1 MPKPF
6 DVEINNSIAH
16 IRFNR
21 PEKRNS
27 MNEDF
32 WRLFPKEVEELDDS
46 GEIRALIV
54 SSTGPHFS
62 AGIDLSMFKDDVVE
76 HETNQE
82 LGRSRGYFIQQLKF
96 LQRAASCLEDARFP
110 VVAAVQ
116 GGCIGGGI
124 DLITAADIRLCT
136 KDAFF
141 LIEEINVGL
150 AADIGTIQR
159 LPKIIPAGIAREWT
173 MMGEKISAERAK
185 EVGLVSSLHE
195 SHEEMIDS
203 AFEMAEKLASKTP
216 LAMWVTK
223 EVLNYSR
230 DHSVKEG
237 LDNVALWNAATL
249 HKEDVMT
256 TMMSKMQKKL
266 PRNIKTST
274 IPLAF
279 IHTMQRILKLNF

>member
-1 MPKPF
+1 MSKPF
-6 DVEINNSIAH
+6 DVEIDNSIAH

-32 WRLFPKEVEELDDS
+32 WTMFPKEVEELDDS

-62 AGIDLSMFKDDVVE
+62 AGIDLSMFKDDIVE
-76 HETNQE
+76 NETDNE
-82 LGRSRGYFIQQLKF
+82 MGRSRGYFLQQLKF
-96 LQRAASCLEDARFP
+96 LQNAVSCLEAARFP
-110 VVAAVQ
+110 VVTAVQ

-124 DLITAADIRLCT
+124 DLITAADIRICT

-173 MMGEKISAERAK
+173 MLGEKVSADRAK
-185 EVGLVSSLHE
+185 EVGLVSSLHDN
-195 SHEEMIDS
+195 HEEMMKN
-203 AFEMAEKLASKTP
+203 AFEIAEKLASKTP

-223 EVLNYSR
+223 ETLNYSR
-230 DHSVKEG
+230 DHTVKES
-237 LDNVALWNAATL
+237 LENVALWNAATL
-249 HKEDVMT
+249 HKEDVMS
-256 TMMSKMQKKL
+256 TMVSKMQKKK
-266 PRNIKTST
+266 PEYRNLRDKN
-274 IPLAF
+274 F
-279 IHTMQRILKLNF
+279 LKHKANKN

>member
-1 MPKPF
+1 MSKPF

-32 WRLFPKEVEELDDS
+32 WTMFPKEVEELDDS

-62 AGIDLSMFKDDVVE
+62 AGIDLSMFKDDIVE
-76 HETNQE
+76 NETDNE
-82 LGRSRGYFIQQLKF
+82 MGRSRGYFLQQLKF
-96 LQRAASCLEDARFP
+96 LQNAVSCLEAARFP
-110 VVAAVQ
+110 VVTAVQ

-124 DLITAADIRLCT
+124 DLITAADIRICT

-173 MMGEKISAERAK
+173 MLGEKVSADRAK
-185 EVGLVSSLHE
+185 EVGLVSSLHDN
-195 SHEEMIDS
+195 HEEMMKN
-203 AFEMAEKLASKTP
+203 AFEIAEKLASKTP

-223 EVLNYSR
+223 ETLNYSR
-230 DHSVKEG
+230 DHTVKES
-237 LDNVALWNAATL
+237 LENVALWNAATL
-249 HKEDVMT
+249 HKEDVMS
-256 TMMSKMQKKL
+256 TMMSKMQKKK
-266 PRNIKTST
+266 PEYRNLRDKN
-274 IPLAF
+274 F
-279 IHTMQRILKLNF
+279 LKRKANKN

>member
-1 MPKPF
+1 MSKPF

-16 IRFNR
+16 IRLNR

-32 WRLFPKEVEELDDS
+32 WNLFPKEVEELDDS
-46 GEIRALIV
+46 GEIRALII

-62 AGIDLSMFKDDVVE
+62 SGIDLNMFKDDVVE
-76 HETNQE
+76 DDSENE
-82 LGRSRGYFIQQLKF
+82 MGRSRGYFIQQLHY
-96 LQRAASCLEDARFP
+96 LQNAASCLEAARFP
-110 VVAAVQ
+110 VIAAIQ

-124 DLITAADIRLCT
+124 DLVTAADIRLCT

-173 MMGEKISAERAK
+173 MLGEKVSADRAK
-185 EVGLVSSLHE
+185 EVGLVTSLHDNQE
-195 SHEEMIDS
+195 LMLDN
-203 AFEMAEKLASKTP
+203 AFEIAQKLASKTP

-237 LDNVALWNAATL
+237 LENVALWNAAML
-249 HKEDVMT
+249 HKEDLMT
-256 TMMSKMQKKL
+256 TMMAKMQKNKPEYKNL
-266 PRNIKTST
+266 RDKN
-274 IPLAF
+274 F
-279 IHTMQRILKLNF
+279 LKHKSKKK

>member
-1 MPKPF
+1 MSKPF

-32 WRLFPKEVEELDDS
+32 WTMFPKEVEELDDS

-62 AGIDLSMFKDDVVE
+62 AGIDLSMFKDDIVE
-76 HETNQE
+76 NETDNE
-82 LGRSRGYFIQQLKF
+82 IGRSRGYFLQQLRF
-96 LQRAASCLEDARFP
+96 LQNAVSCLEAARFP
-110 VVAAVQ
+110 VVTAVQ

-124 DLITAADIRLCT
+124 DLITAADIRICT

-173 MMGEKISAERAK
+173 MLGEKVSADRAK
-185 EVGLVSSLHE
+185 EVGLVSSLHDN
-195 SHEEMIDS
+195 HEEMMKN
-203 AFEMAEKLASKTP
+203 AFEIAEKLASKTP

-223 EVLNYSR
+223 ETLNYSR
-230 DHSVKEG
+230 DHTVKES
-237 LDNVALWNAATL
+237 LENVALWNAATL
-249 HKEDVMT
+249 HKEDVMS
-256 TMMSKMQKKL
+256 TMMSKMQKKK
-266 PRNIKTST
+266 PEYRNLRDKN
-274 IPLAF
+274 F
-279 IHTMQRILKLNF
+279 LKHKANKN

>member
-1 MPKPF
+1 MSRPF

-32 WRLFPKEVEELDDS
+32 WTMFPKEVEELDDS

-62 AGIDLSMFKDDVVE
+62 AGIDLSMFKDDIVE
-76 HETNQE
+76 NETDNE
-82 LGRSRGYFIQQLKF
+82 LGRSRGYFLQQLRF
-96 LQRAASCLEDARFP
+96 LQNAVSCLEAARFP
-110 VVAAVQ
+110 VVTAVQ

-124 DLITAADIRLCT
+124 DLITAADIRICT

-173 MMGEKISAERAK
+173 MLGEKVSADRAK
-185 EVGLVSSLHE
+185 EVGLVSSLHDN
-195 SHEEMIDS
+195 HEEMMKN
-203 AFEMAEKLASKTP
+203 AFEIAEKLASKTP

-223 EVLNYSR
+223 ETLNYSR
-230 DHSVKEG
+230 DHTVKES
-237 LDNVALWNAATL
+237 LENVALWNAATL
-249 HKEDVMT
+249 HKEDVMS
-256 TMMSKMQKKL
+256 TMMSKMQKKK
-266 PRNIKTST
+266 PEYRNLRDKN
-274 IPLAF
+274 F
-279 IHTMQRILKLNF
+279 LKHKSNKN

>member
-1 MPKPF
+1 MSKPF
-6 DVEINNSIAH
+6 DVEIDNSIAH

-32 WRLFPKEVEELDDS
+32 WTMFPKEVEELDDS

-62 AGIDLSMFKDDVVE
+62 AGIDLSMFKDDIVE
-76 HETNQE
+76 NETDNE
-82 LGRSRGYFIQQLKF
+82 MGRSRGYFLQQLKF
-96 LQRAASCLEDARFP
+96 LQNAVSCLEAARFP
-110 VVAAVQ
+110 VVTAVQ

-124 DLITAADIRLCT
+124 DLITAADIRICT

-173 MMGEKISAERAK
+173 MLGEKVSADRAK
-185 EVGLVSSLHE
+185 EVGLVSSLHDN
-195 SHEEMIDS
+195 HEDMMKN
-203 AFEMAEKLASKTP
+203 AFEIAEKLASKTP

-223 EVLNYSR
+223 ETLNYSR
-230 DHSVKEG
+230 DHTVKES
-237 LDNVALWNAATL
+237 LENVALWNAATL
-249 HKEDVMT
+249 HKEDVMS
-256 TMMSKMQKKL
+256 TMMSKMQKKK
-266 PRNIKTST
+266 PEYRNLRDKN
-274 IPLAF
+274 F
-279 IHTMQRILKLNF
+279 LKHKANKN

>member
-1 MPKPF
+1 MRGKNMSKPF

-32 WRLFPKEVEELDDS
+32 WTMFPKEVEELDDS

-62 AGIDLSMFKDDVVE
+62 AGIDLSMFKDDIVE
-76 HETNQE
+76 SETDNE
-82 LGRSRGYFIQQLKF
+82 IGRSRGYFLQQLRF
-96 LQRAASCLEDARFP
+96 LQNAVSCLEAARFP
-110 VVAAVQ
+110 VVTAVQ

-124 DLITAADIRLCT
+124 DLITAADIRICT

-173 MMGEKISAERAK
+173 MLGEKVSADRAK
-185 EVGLVSSLHE
+185 EVGLVSSLHD
-195 SHEEMIDS
+195 SHEEMMKN
-203 AFEMAEKLASKTP
+203 AFEIAEKLASKTP

-223 EVLNYSR
+223 ETLNYSR
-230 DHSVKEG
+230 DHTVKES
-237 LDNVALWNAATL
+237 LENVALWNAATL
-249 HKEDVMT
+249 HKEDVMS
-256 TMMSKMQKKL
+256 TMMSKMQKKK
-266 PRNIKTST
+266 PEYRNLRDKN
-274 IPLAF
+274 F
-279 IHTMQRILKLNF
+279 LKHKSNKN

>member
-1 MPKPF
+1 MSKPF

-32 WRLFPKEVEELDDS
+32 WTMFPKEVEELDDS

-62 AGIDLSMFKDDVVE
+62 AGIDLSMFKDDIVE
-76 HETNQE
+76 NESDNE
-82 LGRSRGYFIQQLKF
+82 MGRSRGYFLQQLRF
-96 LQRAASCLEDARFP
+96 LQNAVSCLEAARFP
-110 VVAAVQ
+110 VVTAVQ

-124 DLITAADIRLCT
+124 DLITAADIRICT

-173 MMGEKISAERAK
+173 MLGEKVSADRAK
-185 EVGLVSSLHE
+185 EVGLVSSLHDN
-195 SHEEMIDS
+195 HEEMMKN
-203 AFEMAEKLASKTP
+203 AFEIAEKLASKTP

-223 EVLNYSR
+223 ETLNYSR
-230 DHSVKEG
+230 DHTVKES
-237 LDNVALWNAATL
+237 LENVALWNAATL
-249 HKEDVMT
+249 HKEDVMS
-256 TMMSKMQKKL
+256 TMMSKMQKKK
-266 PRNIKTST
+266 PEYRNLRDKN
-274 IPLAF
+274 F
-279 IHTMQRILKLNF
+279 LKHKANKN

>member
-1 MPKPF
+1 MSKPF
-6 DVEINNSIAH
+6 DVEVNNSIAH

-32 WRLFPKEVEELDDS
+32 WNLFPKEVEGLDDS

-62 AGIDLSMFKDDVVE
+62 SGIDLNMFKDDVVE
-76 HETNQE
+76 EQSENE
-82 LGRSRGYFIQQLKF
+82 LGRSRGYFIQQLKY
-96 LQRAASCLEDARFP
+96 LQNAANCLEAARFP
-110 VVAAVQ
+110 VIAAIQ

-141 LIEEINVGL
+141 IIEEINVGL
-150 AADIGTIQR
+150 AADIGTLQR
-159 LPKIIPAGIAREWT
+159 LPKIIPAGIAREWA
-173 MMGEKISAERAK
+173 MMGEKVSADRAK
-185 EVGLVSSLHE
+185 EVGLVSSLHDNQE
-195 SHEEMIDS
+195 GMLES
-203 AFEMAEKLASKTP
+203 AFEVAEKLVSKTP

-237 LDNVALWNAATL
+237 LDNVNLWNAATL

-256 TMMSKMQKKL
+256 TMMSKMQKKKPEYKNL
-266 PRNIKTST
+266 RDKNFLKHKST
-274 IPLAF
+274 
-279 IHTMQRILKLNF
+279 KK

>member
-1 MPKPF
+1 MSKPF

-32 WRLFPKEVEELDDS
+32 WTMFPKEVEELDDS

-62 AGIDLSMFKDDVVE
+62 AGIDLSMFKDDIVE
-76 HETNQE
+76 NETDNE
-82 LGRSRGYFIQQLKF
+82 MGRSRGYFLQQLRF
-96 LQRAASCLEDARFP
+96 LQNAVSCLEAARFP
-110 VVAAVQ
+110 VVTAVQ

-124 DLITAADIRLCT
+124 DLITAADIRICT

-173 MMGEKISAERAK
+173 MLGEKVSADRAK
-185 EVGLVSSLHE
+185 EVGLVSSLHDN
-195 SHEEMIDS
+195 HEEMMKN
-203 AFEMAEKLASKTP
+203 AFEIAGKLASKTP

-223 EVLNYSR
+223 ETLNYSR
-230 DHSVKEG
+230 DHTVKES
-237 LDNVALWNAATL
+237 LENVALWNAATL
-249 HKEDVMT
+249 HKEDVMS
-256 TMMSKMQKKL
+256 TMMSKMQKKK
-266 PRNIKTST
+266 PEYRNLRDKN
-274 IPLAF
+274 F
-279 IHTMQRILKLNF
+279 LKHKANKN

>member
-1 MPKPF
+1 MSKPF

-32 WRLFPKEVEELDDS
+32 WTMFPNEVEELDDS

-62 AGIDLSMFKDDVVE
+62 AGIDLSMFKDDIVE
-76 HETNQE
+76 NETDNE
-82 LGRSRGYFIQQLKF
+82 MGRSRGYFLQQLKF
-96 LQRAASCLEDARFP
+96 LQNAISCLEAARFP
-110 VVAAVQ
+110 VVTAVQ

-124 DLITAADIRLCT
+124 DLITAADIRICT

-173 MMGEKISAERAK
+173 MLGEKVSADRAK
-185 EVGLVSSLHE
+185 EVGLVSSLHDN
-195 SHEEMIDS
+195 HEEMMKN
-203 AFEMAEKLASKTP
+203 AFEIAEKLASKTP

-223 EVLNYSR
+223 ETLNYSR
-230 DHSVKEG
+230 DHTVKES
-237 LDNVALWNAATL
+237 LENVALWNAATL
-249 HKEDVMT
+249 HKEDVMS
-256 TMMSKMQKKL
+256 TMMSKMQKKK
-266 PRNIKTST
+266 PEYRNLRDKN
-274 IPLAF
+274 F
-279 IHTMQRILKLNF
+279 LKHKANKN

>member
-1 MPKPF
+1 MSKPF

-32 WRLFPKEVEELDDS
+32 WKMFPKEVEELDDS

-62 AGIDLSMFKDDVVE
+62 AGIDLSMFKDDIVE
-76 HETNQE
+76 SERDNE
-82 LGRSRGYFIQQLKF
+82 IGRSRGYFLQQLKF
-96 LQRAASCLEDARFP
+96 LQNAVSCLEAARFP
-110 VVAAVQ
+110 VVTAVQ

-124 DLITAADIRLCT
+124 DLITAADIRICT

-173 MMGEKISAERAK
+173 MLGEKVSADRAK
-185 EVGLVSSLHE
+185 EVGLVSSLHD
-195 SHEEMIDS
+195 SHEEMMKN
-203 AFEMAEKLASKTP
+203 AFEIAEKLASKTP

-223 EVLNYSR
+223 ETLNYSR
-230 DHSVKEG
+230 DHTVKES
-237 LDNVALWNAATL
+237 LENVALWNAATL
-249 HKEDVMT
+249 HKEDVMS
-256 TMMSKMQKKL
+256 TMMSKMQKKK
-266 PRNIKTST
+266 PEYRNLRDKN
-274 IPLAF
+274 F
-279 IHTMQRILKLNF
+279 LKHKSNKN

>member
-1 MPKPF
+1 MSKPF

-32 WRLFPKEVEELDDS
+32 WTMFPKEVEELDDS

-54 SSTGPHFS
+54 SSSGPHFS
-62 AGIDLSMFKDDVVE
+62 AGIDLSMFKDDIVE
-76 HETNQE
+76 NETDNE
-82 LGRSRGYFIQQLKF
+82 MGRSRGYFLQQLRF
-96 LQRAASCLEDARFP
+96 LQNAVSCLEAARFP
-110 VVAAVQ
+110 VVTAVQ

-124 DLITAADIRLCT
+124 DLITAADIRICT

-173 MMGEKISAERAK
+173 MLGEKVSADRAK
-185 EVGLVSSLHE
+185 EVGLVSSLHDN
-195 SHEEMIDS
+195 HDEMMKN
-203 AFEMAEKLASKTP
+203 AFEIAEKLASKTP

-223 EVLNYSR
+223 ETLNYSR
-230 DHSVKEG
+230 DHTVKES
-237 LDNVALWNAATL
+237 LENVALWNAATL
-249 HKEDVMT
+249 HKEDVMS
-256 TMMSKMQKKL
+256 TMMSKMQKKK
-266 PRNIKTST
+266 PEYRNLRDKN
-274 IPLAF
+274 F
-279 IHTMQRILKLNF
+279 LKHKANKN

>member
-1 MPKPF
+1 MSKPF

-32 WRLFPKEVEELDDS
+32 WTMFPKEVEELDDS

-62 AGIDLSMFKDDVVE
+62 AGIDLSMFKDDIVE
-76 HETNQE
+76 SETDNE
-82 LGRSRGYFIQQLKF
+82 MGRSRGYFLQQLKF
-96 LQRAASCLEDARFP
+96 LQNAVSCLEAARFP
-110 VVAAVQ
+110 VVTAVQ

-124 DLITAADIRLCT
+124 DLITAADIRICT

-173 MMGEKISAERAK
+173 MLGEKVSADRAK
-185 EVGLVSSLHE
+185 EVGLVSSLHDN
-195 SHEEMIDS
+195 HEEMMKN
-203 AFEMAEKLASKTP
+203 AFEIAEKLASKTP

-223 EVLNYSR
+223 ETLNYSR
-230 DHSVKEG
+230 DHTVKES
-237 LDNVALWNAATL
+237 LENVALWNAATL
-249 HKEDVMT
+249 HKEDVMS
-256 TMMSKMQKKL
+256 TMMSKMQKKK
-266 PRNIKTST
+266 PEYRNLRDKN
-274 IPLAF
+274 F
-279 IHTMQRILKLNF
+279 LKHKANKN

>member
-1 MPKPF
+1 MSKPF
-6 DVEINNSIAH
+6 DVEIDNSIAH

-32 WRLFPKEVEELDDS
+32 WTMFPKEVEELDDS

-62 AGIDLSMFKDDVVE
+62 AGIDLSMFKDDIVE
-76 HETNQE
+76 NETDNE
-82 LGRSRGYFIQQLKF
+82 LGRSRGYFLQQLRF
-96 LQRAASCLEDARFP
+96 LQNAVSCLEAARFP
-110 VVAAVQ
+110 VVTAVQ

-124 DLITAADIRLCT
+124 DLITAADIRICT

-173 MMGEKISAERAK
+173 MLGEKVSADRAK
-185 EVGLVSSLHE
+185 EVGLVSSLHDN
-195 SHEEMIDS
+195 HDEMMKN
-203 AFEMAEKLASKTP
+203 AFEIAEKLASKTP

-223 EVLNYSR
+223 ETLNYSR
-230 DHSVKEG
+230 DHTVKES
-237 LDNVALWNAATL
+237 LENVALWNAATL
-249 HKEDVMT
+249 HKEDVMS
-256 TMMSKMQKKL
+256 TMMSKMQKKK
-266 PRNIKTST
+266 PEYRNLRDKN
-274 IPLAF
+274 F
-279 IHTMQRILKLNF
+279 LKHKANKN

>member
-1 MPKPF
+1 MRVKNMSKPF

-32 WRLFPKEVEELDDS
+32 WNLFPKEVEELDSS
-46 GEIRALIV
+46 GEIRALVV

-62 AGIDLSMFKDDVVE
+62 SGIDLNMFKDDVVE
-76 HETNQE
+76 NQSENE
-82 LGRSRGYFIQQLKF
+82 LGRSRGYFLQQLHY
-96 LQRAASCLEDARFP
+96 LQNAATCLETARFP
-110 VVAAVQ
+110 VIAAVQ

-159 LPKIIPAGIAREWT
+159 L
-173 MMGEKISAERAK
+173 
-185 EVGLVSSLHE
+185 SL
-195 SHEEMIDS
+195 
-203 AFEMAEKLASKTP
+203 
-216 LAMWVTK
+216 
-223 EVLNYSR
+223 
-230 DHSVKEG
+230 
-237 LDNVALWNAATL
+237 
-249 HKEDVMT
+249 
-256 TMMSKMQKKL
+256 
-266 PRNIKTST
+266 
-274 IPLAF
+274 
-279 IHTMQRILKLNF
+279 IHI

>member
-1 MPKPF
+1 MSKPF

-32 WRLFPKEVEELDDS
+32 WNLFPKEVEELDDS

-62 AGIDLSMFKDDVVE
+62 SGIDLNMFKDDVVE
-76 HETNQE
+76 DESKHE
-82 LGRSRGYFIQQLKF
+82 LGRSRGYFIQQLHY
-96 LQRAASCLEDARFP
+96 LQNAASCLEAARFP
-110 VVAAVQ
+110 VIAAIQ

-124 DLITAADIRLCT
+124 DLVTAADMRICT

-173 MMGEKISAERAK
+173 MMGEKISADRAK

-195 SHEEMIDS
+195 NQEEMLKS
-203 AFEMAEKLASKTP
+203 AFEIAEKLASKTP

-237 LDNVALWNAATL
+237 LENVALWNAAML

-256 TMMSKMQKKL
+256 TMMSKMQKKK
-266 PRNIKTST
+266 PEYRNLRDKN
-274 IPLAF
+274 F
-279 IHTMQRILKLNF
+279 LKHKSNKK

>member
-1 MPKPF
+1 MSKPF

-32 WRLFPKEVEELDDS
+32 WTMFPKEVEELDDS

-62 AGIDLSMFKDDVVE
+62 AGIDLSMFKDDIVE
-76 HETNQE
+76 NETDNE
-82 LGRSRGYFIQQLKF
+82 MGRSRGYFLQQLRF
-96 LQRAASCLEDARFP
+96 LQNAVSCLEAARFP
-110 VVAAVQ
+110 IVTAVQ

-124 DLITAADIRLCT
+124 DLITAADIRICT

-173 MMGEKISAERAK
+173 MLGEKVSADRAK
-185 EVGLVSSLHE
+185 EVGLVSSLHNN
-195 SHEEMIDS
+195 HEEMMKN
-203 AFEMAEKLASKTP
+203 AFEIAEKLASKTP

-223 EVLNYSR
+223 ETLNYSR
-230 DHSVKEG
+230 DHTVKES
-237 LDNVALWNAATL
+237 LENVALWNAATL
-249 HKEDVMT
+249 HKEDVMS
-256 TMMSKMQKKL
+256 TMMSKMQKKK
-266 PRNIKTST
+266 PEYRNLRDKN
-274 IPLAF
+274 F
-279 IHTMQRILKLNF
+279 LKHKANKN

>member
-1 MPKPF
+1 MSKPF

-32 WRLFPKEVEELDDS
+32 WTMFPKEVEELDDS

-54 SSTGPHFS
+54 SSSGPHFS
-62 AGIDLSMFKDDVVE
+62 AGIDLSMFKDDIVE
-76 HETNQE
+76 NETDNE
-82 LGRSRGYFIQQLKF
+82 MGRSRGYFLQQLRF
-96 LQRAASCLEDARFP
+96 LQNAVSCLEAARFP
-110 VVAAVQ
+110 VVTAVQ

-124 DLITAADIRLCT
+124 DLITAADIRICT

-173 MMGEKISAERAK
+173 MLGEKVSADRAK
-185 EVGLVSSLHE
+185 EVGLVSSLHDN
-195 SHEEMIDS
+195 HDEMMKN
-203 AFEMAEKLASKTP
+203 AFEIAEKLASKTP

-223 EVLNYSR
+223 ETLNYSR
-230 DHSVKEG
+230 DHTVKES
-237 LDNVALWNAATL
+237 LENVALWNAATL
-249 HKEDVMT
+249 HKEDVMS
-256 TMMSKMQKKL
+256 TMMSKMQKKK
-266 PRNIKTST
+266 PEYRNLRDKN
-274 IPLAF
+274 F
-279 IHTMQRILKLNF
+279 LKYKANKN

>member
-1 MPKPF
+1 MSKPF

-32 WRLFPKEVEELDDS
+32 WKMFPKEVEELDDS

-62 AGIDLSMFKDDVVE
+62 AGIDLSMFKDDIVE
-76 HETNQE
+76 SERDNE
-82 LGRSRGYFIQQLKF
+82 IGRSRGYFLQQLKF
-96 LQRAASCLEDARFP
+96 LQNAVSCLEAARFP
-110 VVAAVQ
+110 VVTAVQ

-124 DLITAADIRLCT
+124 DLITAADIRICT

-173 MMGEKISAERAK
+173 MLGEKVSADRAK

-195 SHEEMIDS
+195 SHEEMMKN
-203 AFEMAEKLASKTP
+203 AFEIAEKLASKTP

-223 EVLNYSR
+223 ETLNYSR
-230 DHSVKEG
+230 DHTVKES
-237 LDNVALWNAATL
+237 LENVALWNAATL
-249 HKEDVMT
+249 HKEDVMS
-256 TMMSKMQKKL
+256 TMMSKMQKKK
-266 PRNIKTST
+266 PEYRNLRDKN
-274 IPLAF
+274 F
-279 IHTMQRILKLNF
+279 LKHKSNKN

>member
-1 MPKPF
+1 MSKPF

-32 WRLFPKEVEELDDS
+32 WKMFPKEVEELDDS

-62 AGIDLSMFKDDVVE
+62 AGIDLSMFKDDIVE
-76 HETNQE
+76 SETDNE
-82 LGRSRGYFIQQLKF
+82 IGRSRGYFLQQLKF
-96 LQRAASCLEDARFP
+96 LQNAVSCLEAARFP
-110 VVAAVQ
+110 VVTAVQ

-124 DLITAADIRLCT
+124 DLITAADIRICT

-173 MMGEKISAERAK
+173 MLGEKVSADRAK
-185 EVGLVSSLHE
+185 EVGLVSSLHD
-195 SHEEMIDS
+195 SHEEMMKN
-203 AFEMAEKLASKTP
+203 AFEIAEKLASKTP

-223 EVLNYSR
+223 ETLNYSR
-230 DHSVKEG
+230 DHTVKES
-237 LDNVALWNAATL
+237 LENVALWNAATL
-249 HKEDVMT
+249 HKEDVMS
-256 TMMSKMQKKL
+256 TMMSKMQKKK
-266 PRNIKTST
+266 PEYRNLRDKN
-274 IPLAF
+274 F
-279 IHTMQRILKLNF
+279 LKHKSNKN

>member
-1 MPKPF
+1 MSKPF

-32 WRLFPKEVEELDDS
+32 WTMFPKEVEELDDS

-62 AGIDLSMFKDDVVE
+62 AGIDLSMFKDDIVE
-76 HETNQE
+76 NETDNE
-82 LGRSRGYFIQQLKF
+82 IGRSRGYFLQQLKF
-96 LQRAASCLEDARFP
+96 LQNAVSCLEAARFP
-110 VVAAVQ
+110 VVTAVQ

-124 DLITAADIRLCT
+124 DLITAADIRICT

-173 MMGEKISAERAK
+173 MLGEKVSADRAK
-185 EVGLVSSLHE
+185 EVGLVSSLHD
-195 SHEEMIDS
+195 SHEEMMKN
-203 AFEMAEKLASKTP
+203 AFEIAEKLASKTP

-223 EVLNYSR
+223 ETLNYSR
-230 DHSVKEG
+230 DHTVKES
-237 LDNVALWNAATL
+237 LENVALWNAATL
-249 HKEDVMT
+249 HKEDVMS
-256 TMMSKMQKKL
+256 TMMSKMQKKK
-266 PRNIKTST
+266 PEYRNLRDKN
-274 IPLAF
+274 F
-279 IHTMQRILKLNF
+279 LKHKSNKN

>member
-1 MPKPF
+1 MSKPF

-32 WRLFPKEVEELDDS
+32 WTMFPKEVEELDDS

-62 AGIDLSMFKDDVVE
+62 AGIDLSMFKDDIVE
-76 HETNQE
+76 NETDNE
-82 LGRSRGYFIQQLKF
+82 MGRSRGYFLQQLRF
-96 LQRAASCLEDARFP
+96 LQNAVSCLEAARFP
-110 VVAAVQ
+110 VVTAIQ

-124 DLITAADIRLCT
+124 DLITAADIRICT

-173 MMGEKISAERAK
+173 MLGEKVSADRAK
-185 EVGLVSSLHE
+185 EVGLVSSLHNN
-195 SHEEMIDS
+195 HEEMLKS
-203 AFEMAEKLASKTP
+203 AFEIAEKLASKTP

-223 EVLNYSR
+223 ETLNYSR
-230 DHSVKEG
+230 DHTVKES
-237 LDNVALWNAATL
+237 LENVALWNAATL
-249 HKEDVMT
+249 HKEDVMS
-256 TMMSKMQKKL
+256 TMMSKMQKKK
-266 PRNIKTST
+266 PEYRNLRDKN
-274 IPLAF
+274 F
-279 IHTMQRILKLNF
+279 LKHKANKK

>member
-1 MPKPF
+1 MSKPF

-32 WRLFPKEVEELDDS
+32 WNLFPKEVEELDDS

-62 AGIDLSMFKDDVVE
+62 SGIDLNMFKDDVVE
-76 HETNQE
+76 DESKHE
-82 LGRSRGYFIQQLKF
+82 LGRSRGYFIQQLHY
-96 LQRAASCLEDARFP
+96 LQNAASCLEAARFP
-110 VVAAVQ
+110 VIAAIQ

-124 DLITAADIRLCT
+124 DLVTAADMRICT

-173 MMGEKISAERAK
+173 MMGEKVSADRAK

-195 SHEEMIDS
+195 NQEEMLKS
-203 AFEMAEKLASKTP
+203 AFETAEKLASKTP

-237 LDNVALWNAATL
+237 LENVALWNAAML

-256 TMMSKMQKKL
+256 TMMSKMQKKK
-266 PRNIKTST
+266 PEYRNLRDKN
-274 IPLAF
+274 F
-279 IHTMQRILKLNF
+279 LKHKSNKK

>member
-1 MPKPF
+1 MSKPF

-32 WRLFPKEVEELDDS
+32 WTMFPKEVEELDDS

-62 AGIDLSMFKDDVVE
+62 AGIDLSMFKDDIVE
-76 HETNQE
+76 SETDNE
-82 LGRSRGYFIQQLKF
+82 IGRSRGYFLQQLKF
-96 LQRAASCLEDARFP
+96 LQNAVSCLEAARFP
-110 VVAAVQ
+110 VVTAVQ

-124 DLITAADIRLCT
+124 DLITAADIRICT

-173 MMGEKISAERAK
+173 MLGEKVSADRAK
-185 EVGLVSSLHE
+185 EVGLVSSLHDN
-195 SHEEMIDS
+195 HEEMMKN
-203 AFEMAEKLASKTP
+203 AFEIAEKLASKTP

-223 EVLNYSR
+223 ETLNYSR
-230 DHSVKEG
+230 DHTVKES
-237 LDNVALWNAATL
+237 LENVALWNAATL
-249 HKEDVMT
+249 HKEDVMS
-256 TMMSKMQKKL
+256 TMMSKMQKKK
-266 PRNIKTST
+266 PEYRNLRDKN
-274 IPLAF
+274 F
-279 IHTMQRILKLNF
+279 LKHKSNKN

>member
-1 MPKPF
+1 MSKPF
-6 DVEINNSIAH
+6 DVEVNNSIAH

-32 WRLFPKEVEELDDS
+32 WNLFPKEVEGLDDS

-62 AGIDLSMFKDDVVE
+62 SGIDLNMFKDDVVE
-76 HETNQE
+76 EQSENE
-82 LGRSRGYFIQQLKF
+82 LGRSRGYFIQQLKY
-96 LQRAASCLEDARFP
+96 LQNAANCLEAARFP
-110 VVAAVQ
+110 VIAAIQ

-124 DLITAADIRLCT
+124 DLVTAADIRLCT

-141 LIEEINVGL
+141 IIEEINVGL
-150 AADIGTIQR
+150 AADIGTLQR
-159 LPKIIPAGIAREWT
+159 LPKIIPAGIAREWA
-173 MMGEKISAERAK
+173 MMGEKVSADRAK
-185 EVGLVSSLHE
+185 EVGLVSSLHDNQE
-195 SHEEMIDS
+195 GMLES
-203 AFEMAEKLASKTP
+203 AFEIAEKLVSKTP

-237 LDNVALWNAATL
+237 LDNVNLWNAATL

-256 TMMSKMQKKL
+256 TMMSKMQKKKPEYKNL
-266 PRNIKTST
+266 RDKKFIKHKST
-274 IPLAF
+274 
-279 IHTMQRILKLNF
+279 KK

>member
-1 MPKPF
+1 MSKPF

-32 WRLFPKEVEELDDS
+32 WTMFPKEVEELDDS

-62 AGIDLSMFKDDVVE
+62 AGIDLSMFKDDIVE
-76 HETNQE
+76 NETDNE
-82 LGRSRGYFIQQLKF
+82 MGRSRGYFLQQLRF
-96 LQRAASCLEDARFP
+96 LQNAVSCLEAARFP
-110 VVAAVQ
+110 VVTAIQ

-124 DLITAADIRLCT
+124 DLITAADIRICT

-173 MMGEKISAERAK
+173 MLGEKVLADRAK
-185 EVGLVSSLHE
+185 EVGLVSSLHNN
-195 SHEEMIDS
+195 HEEMLKS
-203 AFEMAEKLASKTP
+203 AFEIAEKLASKTP

-223 EVLNYSR
+223 ETLNYSR
-230 DHSVKEG
+230 DHTVKES
-237 LDNVALWNAATL
+237 LENVALWNAATL
-249 HKEDVMT
+249 HKEDVMS
-256 TMMSKMQKKL
+256 TMMSKMQKKK
-266 PRNIKTST
+266 PEYRNLRDKN
-274 IPLAF
+274 F
-279 IHTMQRILKLNF
+279 LKHKANKN

>member
-1 MPKPF
+1 MSKPF

-16 IRFNR
+16 IRLNR

-32 WRLFPKEVEELDDS
+32 WNLFPKEVEELDDS
-46 GEIRALIV
+46 GEIRALVI

-62 AGIDLSMFKDDVVE
+62 SGIDLNMFKDDVVE
-76 HETNQE
+76 EQSENE
-82 LGRSRGYFIQQLKF
+82 LGRSRGYFIQQLKY
-96 LQRAASCLEDARFP
+96 LQNVANCLEATRFP
-110 VVAAVQ
+110 VVAAIQ

-141 LIEEINVGL
+141 IIEEINVGL
-150 AADIGTIQR
+150 AADIGTLQR
-159 LPKIIPAGIAREWT
+159 LPKIIPAGIAREWA
-173 MMGEKISAERAK
+173 MMGEKVSADRAK
-185 EVGLVSSLHE
+185 EVGLVSSLHDNQE
-195 SHEEMIDS
+195 AMLKS
-203 AFEMAEKLASKTP
+203 AFEIAERLVSKTP

-237 LDNVALWNAATL
+237 LDNVNLWNAATL

-256 TMMSKMQKKL
+256 TMMSRMQKKKPEYKNL
-266 PRNIKTST
+266 RDKNFLKHKTT
-274 IPLAF
+274 
-279 IHTMQRILKLNF
+279 KK

>member
-1 MPKPF
+1 MSKPF
-6 DVEINNSIAH
+6 DVEIDNSIAH

-32 WRLFPKEVEELDDS
+32 WTMFPKEVEELDDS

-62 AGIDLSMFKDDVVE
+62 AGIDLSMFKDDIVE
-76 HETNQE
+76 NETDNE
-82 LGRSRGYFIQQLKF
+82 MGRSRGYFLQQLRF
-96 LQRAASCLEDARFP
+96 LQNAVSCLEAARFP
-110 VVAAVQ
+110 VVTAVQ

-124 DLITAADIRLCT
+124 DLITAADIRICT

-173 MMGEKISAERAK
+173 MLGEKVSADRAK
-185 EVGLVSSLHE
+185 EVGLVSSLHDN
-195 SHEEMIDS
+195 HEEMIKN
-203 AFEMAEKLASKTP
+203 AFEIAEKLASKTP

-223 EVLNYSR
+223 ETLNYSR
-230 DHSVKEG
+230 DHTVKES
-237 LDNVALWNAATL
+237 LENVALWNAATL
-249 HKEDVMT
+249 HKEDVMS
-256 TMMSKMQKKL
+256 TMMSKMQKKK
-266 PRNIKTST
+266 PEYRNLRDKN
-274 IPLAF
+274 F
-279 IHTMQRILKLNF
+279 LKHKANKN

>member
-1 MPKPF
+1 MSKPF
-6 DVEINNSIAH
+6 DVEVNNSIAH

-32 WRLFPKEVEELDDS
+32 WTMFPKEVEELDDS

-62 AGIDLSMFKDDVVE
+62 AGIDLSMFKDDIVE
-76 HETNQE
+76 SETDNE
-82 LGRSRGYFIQQLKF
+82 IGRSRGYFLQQLKF
-96 LQRAASCLEDARFP
+96 LQNAVSCLEAARFP
-110 VVAAVQ
+110 VVTAVQ

-124 DLITAADIRLCT
+124 DLITAADIRICT

-173 MMGEKISAERAK
+173 MLGEKVSANRAK
-185 EVGLVSSLHE
+185 EVGLVSSLHDN
-195 SHEEMIDS
+195 HEEMMKN
-203 AFEMAEKLASKTP
+203 AFEIAEKLASKTP

-223 EVLNYSR
+223 ETLNYSR
-230 DHSVKEG
+230 DHTVKES
-237 LDNVALWNAATL
+237 LENVALWNAATL
-249 HKEDVMT
+249 HKEDVMS
-256 TMMSKMQKKL
+256 TMMSKMQKKK
-266 PRNIKTST
+266 PEYRNLRDKN
-274 IPLAF
+274 F
-279 IHTMQRILKLNF
+279 LKHKSNKN

>member
-1 MPKPF
+1 MSKPF
-6 DVEINNSIAH
+6 DVEIDNSIAH
-16 IRFNR
+16 IRLNR

-32 WRLFPKEVEELDDS
+32 WNLFPKEVEELDDS
-46 GEIRALIV
+46 GEIRALVI

-62 AGIDLSMFKDDVVE
+62 SGIDLNMFKDDVVE
-76 HETNQE
+76 EQSENE
-82 LGRSRGYFIQQLKF
+82 LGRSRGYFIQQLKY
-96 LQRAASCLEDARFP
+96 LQNVANCLEAARFP
-110 VVAAVQ
+110 VVAAIQ

-141 LIEEINVGL
+141 IIEEINVGL
-150 AADIGTIQR
+150 AADIGTLQR
-159 LPKIIPAGIAREWT
+159 LPKIIPAGIAREWA
-173 MMGEKISAERAK
+173 MMGEKVSADRAK
-185 EVGLVSSLHE
+185 EVGLVSSLHDNQE
-195 SHEEMIDS
+195 AMLKS
-203 AFEMAEKLASKTP
+203 AFEIAEKLVSKTP

-237 LDNVALWNAATL
+237 LDNVNLWNAATL

-256 TMMSKMQKKL
+256 TMMSRMQKKKPEYKNL
-266 PRNIKTST
+266 RDKNFLKHKTT
-274 IPLAF
+274 
-279 IHTMQRILKLNF
+279 KK

>member
-1 MPKPF
+1 MTKPF

-32 WRLFPKEVEELDDS
+32 WNLFPKEVEELDNS

-62 AGIDLSMFKDDVVE
+62 SGIDLNMFKDDVVE
-76 HETNQE
+76 DESKHE
-82 LGRSRGYFIQQLKF
+82 LGRSRGYFIQQLHY
-96 LQRAASCLEDARFP
+96 LQNAASCLEAARFP
-110 VVAAVQ
+110 VIAAIQ

-124 DLITAADIRLCT
+124 DLVTAADMRICT

-173 MMGEKISAERAK
+173 MMGEKVSADRAK

-195 SHEEMIDS
+195 NQEEMLKS
-203 AFEMAEKLASKTP
+203 AFEIAEKLASKTP

-237 LDNVALWNAATL
+237 LENVALWNAAML

-256 TMMSKMQKKL
+256 TMMSKMQKKK
-266 PRNIKTST
+266 PEYRNLRDKN
-274 IPLAF
+274 F
-279 IHTMQRILKLNF
+279 LKHKSNKK